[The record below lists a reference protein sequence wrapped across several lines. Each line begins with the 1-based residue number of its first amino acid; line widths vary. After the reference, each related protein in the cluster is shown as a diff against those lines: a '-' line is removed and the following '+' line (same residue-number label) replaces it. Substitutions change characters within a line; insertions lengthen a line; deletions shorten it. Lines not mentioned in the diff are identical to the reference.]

1 MASVDKIIEKMH
13 RQPNGIRYEEG
24 KKVLEHN
31 GYKVT
36 TQKGSHRSFR
46 DAAGDLVTIKEE
58 TPLHK
63 HYVAKILARVKS

>member
-1 MASVDKIIEKMH
+1 MASVDKIIEKMR
-13 RQPNGIRYEEG
+13 RQPHGIRYEEG

-31 GYKVT
+31 GYKIT

-46 DAAGDLVTIKEE
+46 DADGDLVTIKEE

-63 HYVAKILARVKS
+63 HYIDKILDRLKS